1 MKLCVDDVCDA
12 NQIEEFTSNFVNV
25 LIEIMFADVYDANQ
39 IEAFASNF
47 ALAFIL
53 QTSDQQIVCMMNV
66 QMRPSGVGIQPAPQA
81 HVNVNNEKPW
91 DQYISLGY

>member
-12 NQIEEFTSNFVNV
+12 KRIEEFTSNFVNV
-25 LIEIMFADVYDANQ
+25 LIEIVFDDVCDANQ

-53 QTSDQQIVCMMNV
+53 QTSDQQIVGMMNV
-66 QMRPSGVGIQPAPQA
+66 QMRPLVWEFSQHLQ
-81 HVNVNNEKPW
+81 HM
-91 DQYISLGY
+91 

>member
-12 NQIEEFTSNFVNV
+12 NRIEEFTSNFVNV
-25 LIEIMFADVYDANQ
+25 LIEIMFDDVCDANQ

-53 QTSDQQIVCMMNV
+53 QTSDQQIVGMMNV
-66 QMRPSGVGIQPAPQA
+66 QMRPSGVGIQPAPPA

>member
-1 MKLCVDDVCDA
+1 MM
-12 NQIEEFTSNFVNV
+12 FV
-25 LIEIMFADVYDANQ
+25 MQNQ

-53 QTSDQQIVCMMNV
+53 QTSDQQIVGHDECANEAT
-66 QMRPSGVGIQPAPQA
+66 GVGIQPAPPA